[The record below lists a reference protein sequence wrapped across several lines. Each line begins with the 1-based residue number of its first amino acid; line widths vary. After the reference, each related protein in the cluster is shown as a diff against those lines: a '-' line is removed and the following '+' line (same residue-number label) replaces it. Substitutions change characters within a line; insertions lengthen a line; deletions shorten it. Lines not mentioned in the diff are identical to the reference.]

1 MPDQQTAP
9 TRRPDAITATAAGS
23 IGWHLR
29 PTTEPGSRG
38 HRNLYVPAPLPTCEG
53 LLKAMN
59 TPGPHIHAAI
69 EGGHTRRGK
78 RSRSAVVV
86 VLHDGWYGCGT
97 GSGHSNRR
105 LVELLDAVLATQ
117 VDLVVLPVRVNT
129 TSPHFD
135 ATWHEE
141 VTTQLGGRGR
151 KVEVRPLENAT
162 DGRSRFGGMAS
173 FADLEEHTPG
183 LLEEIMSSYDRGL
196 LLMLDIPFL
205 GVAARTAH
213 RARWARLVV
222 PRSSAALHCPDNAA
236 RTAWEA
242 SCLRR
247 AAARGVH
254 VGAIAPFMRRHLVT
268 DLGVPEASVVDL
280 TNGLT
285 PEDTRCEVTSED
297 LLPEG
302 VGEAG
307 FVLALGR
314 AVPHKGFEDL
324 LDGWEVL
331 ANAGRELPHL
341 VVAATSE
348 RPVTAY
354 QVLLAERIREKG
366 LDATLLTRYS
376 NEARSLLAHPG
387 VRAVVVPSR
396 VEPFGRVPLE
406 AYAFGAGPVV
416 ATTAGGLADL
426 VIDGK
431 TGFTCRPD
439 APHELAQALRRA
451 LRAAPAQ
458 LARIRIAAQGVLDAH
473 DYASSLTRTLRSLIP
488 WSLDADAPRPVS
500 QISAVTTHG
509 LRVLQI
515 PEQCTWNPYVAA
527 GETALVDL
535 GAQLL
540 RPGTCIDAPASA
552 PRVAAVDDSRAD
564 VVHVHWPEKLAET
577 HGRTAALEILRARKA
592 QGAVLVQTI
601 HNIAAHEASGDRGAY
616 LAEVDRL
623 TDGIHVF
630 SAEHEQAARAVRPGL
645 PRAVFRSPHPLM
657 PMGSTTLSG
666 PAPRGL
672 RMGCFGRLRAYKR
685 IEAFAAAFLEVT
697 EPPATLLIA
706 GHPDSV
712 ETDTALRRLA
722 AAEPRLEYRPG
733 FVEEDE
739 QFWSVLGEVDWVA
752 LPYAVLHSS
761 GVLVA
766 ALQAGRRILSAPP
779 MGGTELYTAEP
790 NPQWWITTG
799 PFNHSNALRRWQQVA
814 PTCTVSPDPQ
824 RLLLPDWDTA
834 AARQSAFYARL
845 LTAMST
851 QQRPPAR
858 LGAL

>member
-1 MPDQQTAP
+1 M
-9 TRRPDAITATAAGS
+9 
-23 IGWHLR
+23 
-29 PTTEPGSRG
+29 E
-38 HRNLYVPAPLPTCEG
+38 
-53 LLKAMN
+53 
-59 TPGPHIHAAI
+59 
-69 EGGHTRRGK
+69 

-86 VLHDGWYGCGT
+86 ALHDGWYGCGT

-105 LVELLDAVLATQ
+105 LVELLDAVLAPQ

-135 ATWHEE
+135 AKWHEE
-141 VTTQLGGRGR
+141 VTTQLGLRGR
-151 KVEVRPLENAT
+151 RVEVHPLDNAT
-162 DGRSRFGGMAS
+162 DGWSRFGGMAS
-173 FADLEEHTPG
+173 FAELEEHTPSQ
-183 LLEEIMSSYDRGL
+183 LEEIMSAYERGL

-205 GVAARTAH
+205 GVAAGTAH
-213 RARWARLVV
+213 HAGWARLVL
-222 PRSSAALHCPDNAA
+222 PRSSAALHCPDNTA
-236 RTAWEA
+236 RTTWEA
-242 SCLRR
+242 NCLRR
-247 AAARGVH
+247 SAARGVY
-254 VGAIAPFMRRHLVT
+254 VGAIAPFMRRHLVA
-268 DLGVPEASVVDL
+268 DLGVPEACVVDL

-285 PEDTRCEVTSED
+285 PEDSEVGVTGEG
-297 LLPEG
+297 LLPER

-314 AVPHKGFEDL
+314 AVTHKGFEDL

-331 ANAGRELPHL
+331 AAAGEDLPHL

-348 RPVTAY
+348 RPVTPY
-354 QVLLAERIREKG
+354 QQLLAARIRDKG
-366 LDATLLTRYS
+366 LRATIITRYS

-426 VIDGK
+426 VVDGK
-431 TGFTCRPD
+431 TGFTCSPH
-439 APHELAQALRRA
+439 APYELAQALRRA
-451 LRAAPAQ
+451 LRASPSQ
-458 LARIRIAAQGVLDAH
+458 LARMRIAAQGVLDAH
-473 DYASSLTRTLRSLIP
+473 DYATSLTRTLRSLIP
-488 WSLDADAPRPVS
+488 WSLDADAPKPVS
-500 QISAVTTHG
+500 QISAVTKHG

-535 GAQLL
+535 GAHLL

-552 PRVAAVDDSRAD
+552 PRVAAVDDSQAD

-577 HGRTAALEILRARKA
+577 HGRAAALEILRARKA
-592 QGAVLVQTI
+592 EGAVVVQTI
-601 HNIAAHEASGDRGAY
+601 HNITAHEASADRGAFQ
-616 LAEVDRL
+616 AEVDRL

-630 SAEHEQAARAVRPGL
+630 SAEHEQAARAVRPDL

-657 PMGSTTLSG
+657 PIETTTLSG
-666 PAPRGL
+666 LGAPAPGGL

-685 IEAFAAAFLEVT
+685 IESFATAFLEVT
-697 EPPATLLIA
+697 ELPATLLIA
-706 GHPDSV
+706 GHPDSA
-712 ETDTALRRLA
+712 ETDAGLRRLA
-722 AAEPRLEYRPG
+722 ATDPRLEYRPG
-733 FVEEDE
+733 FVEEDD
-739 QFWSVLGEVDWVA
+739 QFWSVLSEVDWVA

-779 MGGTELYTAEP
+779 MGGIELYTAEP

-814 PTCTVSPDPQ
+814 PTCTVSPDPR
-824 RLLLPDWDTA
+824 RLQLPDWDTA

-845 LTAMST
+845 LTAMSA